1 MAYAYIGSMRTKAGC
16 RDEVIALLLSGADGL
31 RTAGCQVYAVCTDPA
46 DGDVIWVSEVWDSAE
61 AHAASL
67 RLPETKAAIGAAMPM
82 LTGEFTRQELI
93 AVGGLGVRGV
103 TEPAPARSAWTAPA
117 QLTQWARDALVQAAA
132 PGPAARTRRGHR
144 GGPVRRRRLGAGGRR
159 GRLAAR
165 RARAGAAAQWL
176 ISPAMERWSVGPAPL
191 ITQIDVRAFEQPDG
205 RPPQL
210 RVRFDFDGGQRF
222 ADESRACRSRPRSSP
237 CLSLPSPV
245 TAPRPWLVHSGHVWT
260 LDKFLGYQFTR
271 RRERAGEYRERT
283 GSLAPDAAIRPTGR
297 YKILARFA
305 EHDERFS
312 SWAETEVVRA
322 APPSRAEAEQ
332 LIWPAIDAET
342 ARALGPGDWR
352 PSLLYIDLIEL
363 VGEEHE
369 PEAPT
374 ASAM

>member
-1 MAYAYIGSMRTKAGC
+1 M
-16 RDEVIALLLSGADGL
+16 
-31 RTAGCQVYAVCTDPA
+31 
-46 DGDVIWVSEVWDSAE
+46 
-61 AHAASL
+61 
-67 RLPETKAAIGAAMPM
+67 
-82 LTGEFTRQELI
+82 
-93 AVGGLGVRGV
+93 
-103 TEPAPARSAWTAPA
+103 TEPAPVRSAPTAPA
-117 QLTQWARDALVQAAA
+117 QMTQRARDALVQAAGRDPRLEPDA
-132 PGPAARTRRGHR
+132 VIAA
-144 GGPVRRRRLGAGGRR
+144 VRSVVAAWVLAADGDGS
-159 GRLAAR
+159 RLAGLAPEQP
-165 RARAGAAAQWL
+165 AQWL

-222 ADESRACRSRPRSSP
+222 ADESQ
-237 CLSLPSPV
+237 SPV
-245 TAPRPWLVHSGHVWT
+245 QTSFVALLELAFASDGPHPWLVHSGHVCT

-312 SWAETEVVRA
+312 SWAETEVARA
-322 APPSRAEAEQ
+322 APPSRTEAEQ

-342 ARALGPGDWR
+342 ARALGPGEWR

-363 VGEEHE
+363 VGEDHE

-374 ASAM
+374 ASVM